1 MANVLEGLFLDNVG
15 LSQLWGLILAGFVA
29 QEEGKGLSTNDFT
42 DELLAKLNGIKAG
55 AQVNVIESVKVNG
68 VALKVTEKGVNIEV
82 PTGAL
87 AALDKVKQ
95 EHLDEALL
103 ALINGKADK
112 ATTLAGYGITD
123 AFTKEETGQA
133 IDTAVKSAV
142 SKVYKF
148 KGSVAFADLPTTG
161 QENGDVYNVSEA
173 FTTTDAFVEG
183 AGVEYPAGTNV
194 AWVADTGKWDC
205 MAGTY
210 DFSDFL
216 KKDDIRSLTPEEI
229 ADICKMPEA

>member
-1 MANVLEGLFLDNVG
+1 MANELEGLFLDSTG
-15 LSQLWGLILAGFVA
+15 LSQVWNLIGAA
-29 QEEGKGLSTNDFT
+29 YIAKQAGKGLSANDFT
-42 DELLAKLNGIKAG
+42 NELLTKLNGIAAG

-68 VALKVTEKGVNIEV
+68 VALKVTEKGVSIEV
-82 PTGAL
+82 PTGTL

-103 ALINGKADK
+103 NLITGKADK
-112 ATTLAGYGITD
+112 ATTLAGYGIKD

-133 IDTAVKSAV
+133 IETAVKNAV
-142 SKVYKF
+142 SSAYKF
-148 KGSVAFADLPTTG
+148 KGSVAFAGLPASG
-161 QENGDVYNVSEA
+161 QENGDVYNVSGV

-205 MAGTY
+205 MAGIY
-210 DFSDFL
+210 DFSGFL
-216 KKDDIRSLTPEEI
+216 KKDDIRSLTEEEI
-229 ADICKMPEA
+229 AEICVMPTA